1 MARPP
6 TLPVVDW
13 EIIYQ
18 SGKKYTEWL
27 IEGESKQNCEKI
39 EINRKKIVLEAKARG
54 YLQSLSKKVYVI
66 AIAEDWCGDVIR
78 HVPVLQKMTEIAP
91 NLDVKYLTRQDCP
104 NIFIRFLTNGGE
116 AIPKFIFLN
125 SKFIEC
131 GNWGP
136 MPAHC
141 RELIS
146 KGKACNDVKSAR
158 EKVSTLY
165 EVDRNRTAVVEE
177 LIHLIDIASTP
188 AV

>member
-1 MARPP
+1 MPRSP

-13 EIIYQ
+13 NIIYQ
-18 SGKKYTEWL
+18 SGKKYTDWL
-27 IEGESKQNCEKI
+27 KECESKENYEKL
-39 EINRKKIVLEAKARG
+39 ETNRKKIILEPKFKG
-54 YLQSLSKKVYVI
+54 YLPALSKKVYVI

-78 HVPVLQKMTEIAP
+78 HVPILQKMAESTSNLEI
-91 NLDVKYLTRQDCP
+91 KYFTRQECP
-104 NIFIRFLTNGGE
+104 DIFIRFLTNGGE

-125 SKFIEC
+125 YQFTEC

-146 KGKACNDVKSAR
+146 RGKACNDVKTAR
-158 EKVSTLY
+158 EKVATLY
-165 EVDRNRTAVVEE
+165 EVDRNLSAVIQE